1 MKLIKRIHK
10 IATWLVLAVGVIH
23 TLGTLFFYDSLS
35 EAAIWF
41 AGAGLGGIFVAFLNI
56 GLWQRG
62 SSSLS
67 RSLTGVANV
76 LFIGWLAAGF
86 AATLGLPP
94 AAILAI
100 GSTMAVSGLTLVWSE
115 TGPENRGNAT

>member
-1 MKLIKRIHK
+1 MKPIRTVHR

-23 TLGTLFFYDSLS
+23 TVGTFFFYGDLS

-56 GLWQRG
+56 GLWQQA
-62 SSSLS
+62 LPPFS
-67 RSLTGVANV
+67 RSLASVGNM

-86 AATLGLPP
+86 AATPGLPQ
-94 AAILAI
+94 AVILAI
-100 GSTMAVSGLTLVWSE
+100 GSTMALSGLALARSE
-115 TGPENRGNAT
+115 SGQGSDGDDT